1 MGPKSNNWCS
11 YRGKKRR
18 IRMDKIHR
26 DYGCVK
32 RQAKDGVNQLI
43 VVNLQYCVSFRCTAK

>member
-1 MGPKSNNWCS
+1 ME
-11 YRGKKRR
+11 KRP
-18 IRMDKIHR
+18 R
-26 DYGCVK
+26 DDGCVK